1 MIDPI
6 IKESIEKRIKELDD
20 EKPKIIE
27 NANAQLNAVAGAIGE
42 LTKLLEDLEKPE
54 REEEE

>member
-6 IKESIEKRIKELDD
+6 VKESIEKRIAELEA
-20 EKPKIIE
+20 EKPKIID

-42 LTKLLEDLEKPE
+42 LKKLIIDLEAE
-54 REEEE
+54 DEEEE